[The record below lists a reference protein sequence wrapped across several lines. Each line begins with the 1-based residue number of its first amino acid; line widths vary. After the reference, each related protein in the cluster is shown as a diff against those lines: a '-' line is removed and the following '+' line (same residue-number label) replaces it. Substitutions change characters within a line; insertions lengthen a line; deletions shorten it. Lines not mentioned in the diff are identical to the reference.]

1 VTHHRLRSAEWGGVE
16 VDPDS
21 KLEEEL
27 IIRPTSETII
37 WKTYKNWITSHRDLP
52 LLINQWANVVRREMR
67 TRIFLRTAEF
77 LRQEWHTAHATAQEA
92 KEETAQMLEVY
103 YDLMKNYLAIDGYKG
118 VKSPSET
125 FAWAE
130 YTLTIEAMMQDKKAL
145 QSCTSHFLWQNFAKA
160 FDVTFTNRENEDELV
175 WATSWGLSTRIMWGL
190 IMSHSDDQWL
200 VLPPA
205 IAPLHVVIV
214 PIFKTE
220 EDLDA
225 ITQYL
230 FPVFESLEWMSFDV
244 DATYHTS
251 SEPVRYKIDDD
262 DHKSPWRKFA
272 QYEMQWVPLRVAIW
286 KRDMENWVLEIT
298 RRDTWE
304 KQSVEISVAG
314 KLIQELLYDIQNNL
328 LKKNQKLHTDNLFEV
343 ETKEE
348 FLDKIENGFVLAHWD
363 GSGETEALVKE
374 KTKATIRCIPMDIET
389 QPWVCPW
396 TWNPSEKKV
405 IFSKAY

>member
-1 VTHHRLRSAEWGGVE
+1 
-16 VDPDS
+16 
-21 KLEEEL
+21 
-27 IIRPTSETII
+27 
-37 WKTYKNWITSHRDLP
+37 
-52 LLINQWANVVRREMR
+52 MR

-77 LRQEWHTAHATAQEA
+77 LWQEWHTAHSTAQEA
-92 KEETAQMLEVY
+92 KEECAQMLEVY

-160 FDVTFTNRENEDELV
+160 FDVKFTNRENKDELV
-175 WATSWGLSTRIMWGL
+175 WATSWGLSTRIMGGL
-190 IMSHSDDQWL
+190 IMSHSDDKWL

-220 EDLDA
+220 EDLNA
-225 ITQYL
+225 ITEYL
-230 FPVFESLEWMSFDV
+230 FPVFEALEWMSFDV

-251 SEPVRYKIDDD
+251 SEAVKYKIDDD
-262 DHKSPWRKFA
+262 DHKSPWWKFA
-272 QYEMQWVPLRVAIW
+272 QYEMQWVPVRIAVW
-286 KRDMENWVLEIT
+286 NRDMENWVLEIT
-298 RRDTWE
+298 RRDTSE
-304 KQSVEISVAG
+304 KQSVNIDEAWA
-314 KLIQELLYDIQNNL
+314 LIQTMLYDIQTNL
-328 LKKNQKLHTDNLFEV
+328 LEKNQQFHKDNLFEV
-343 ETKEE
+343 ETKEK
-348 FLDKIENGFVLAHWD
+348 FLEKIEHWFVLAHRD
-363 GSGETEALVKE
+363 GKEETETLIKE
-374 KTKATIRCIPMDIET
+374 ATSATIRCIPMDIET
-389 QPWVCPW
+389 EPWVCCW